1 MSPTLTLDVW
11 SDYVCPFCYLEFPVL
26 DALRAEFG
34 DRLEIRWRAFELRP
48 DPVPTLEPRG
58 EYLRTAWDQ
67 AVYPMAKARGMELYL
82 PSVQP
87 RSRRAFETWRFAQE
101 HGLGTK
107 MHQALFQAFFE
118 HDRDIGSID
127 ELTDIGRAL
136 GLNAIRLKFALRN
149 GDYTKGVQA
158 DRREAERLGI
168 AGVPAMLLRATDGS
182 VNPRLLSGA
191 QPLDALRE
199 HVAGMLAATPR
210 QSATRATAHPQCSTL
225 PEPRIAQPV

>member
-34 DRLEIRWRAFELRP
+34 DQLDIRWRAFELRP

-58 EYLRTAWDQ
+58 EYLRTAWEQ
-67 AVYPMAKARGMELYL
+67 VVYPMAKERSMELYL

-87 RSRRAFETWRFAQE
+87 RSRLAFETQRFAQE

-136 GLNAIRLKFALRN
+136 GLNAVRLKFALRN
-149 GDYTKGVQA
+149 GDYTQGVQA

-168 AGVPAMLLRATDGS
+168 AGVPAILLSTTDTT
-182 VNPRLLSGA
+182 VQRRLLSGA
-191 QPLDALRE
+191 QPLDSLRE
-199 HVAGMLAATPR
+199 HIAAMLGATPQ
-210 QSATRATAHPQCSTL
+210 QSAKRAAEHPQCQ
-225 PEPRIAQPV
+225 PVPDRAFAQPV